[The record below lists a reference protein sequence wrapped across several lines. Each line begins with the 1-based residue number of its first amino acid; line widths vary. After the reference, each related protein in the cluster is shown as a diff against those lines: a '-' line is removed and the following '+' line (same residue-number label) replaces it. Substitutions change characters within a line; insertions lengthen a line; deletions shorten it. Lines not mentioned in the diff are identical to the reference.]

1 MIDFRLHSELED
13 AVRTKLMAT
22 MIDTGNG
29 TVRDKAGNSFIAG
42 TVSQDRNS
50 DSITAVGYWL

>member
-42 TVSQDRNS
+42 TVRVR
-50 DSITAVGYWL
+50 IEIPTA